1 MTILY
6 FAAALFMPLSAED
19 RTDLR
24 CEGHEKEEKNVKRK
38 LKKAGK
44 LMLILLLAALLTS
57 CGNSENGTESVN
69 QEETEAGETF
79 IDEEAEAD
87 EASADEKDEA
97 DEVSADEEDESGE
110 TSAAQEGTETGET
123 SADQETAA
131 EEGADTV
138 QEPEGTVMYTTTS
151 VNVRT
156 EPSTEA
162 EIYTLLEG
170 HTEVQKIGDEGEWSQ
185 IRLDGNIYYISSQYL
200 REKIE
205 GQNGF
210 LVAIDAGHQQ
220 RGNSEQEPVGPG
232 ASETKAKVAGGTS
245 GVVSGLAEYELTLQ
259 VALKLEEEL
268 IARGYEVLMIRT
280 TNDVNIS
287 NAERAQ
293 MANDAGADAFI
304 RIHANGSTNASANG
318 AMTICQTET
327 NPYNAS
333 LYSLSRELSDCVLDE
348 LTAATGCKKEYVWE
362 TDSMSGI
369 NWCQVPVT
377 IVEMGYMTNA
387 QEDAK
392 MASEDYQYQIVA
404 GIANGI
410 DKFLLD
416 DYDKMQ

>member
-57 CGNSENGTESVN
+57 CGNSENGAESVN
-69 QEETEAGETF
+69 QEETETGET
-79 IDEEAEAD
+79 
-87 EASADEKDEA
+87 SADEEKT
-97 DEVSADEEDESGE
+97 DEVSADEAGENSGASE
-110 TSAAQEGTETGET
+110 AMEGTETGET
-123 SADQETAA
+123 SADQENAA
-131 EEGADTV
+131 EEGADTA
-138 QEPEGTVMYTTTS
+138 QEPEGTAMYTTTS